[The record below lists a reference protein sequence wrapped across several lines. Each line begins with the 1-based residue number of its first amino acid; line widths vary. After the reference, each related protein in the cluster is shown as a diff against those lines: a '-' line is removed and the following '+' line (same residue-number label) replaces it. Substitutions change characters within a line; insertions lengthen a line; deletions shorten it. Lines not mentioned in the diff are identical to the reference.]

1 MEVTTQRLDHL
12 GIIAGIIKD
21 IGLVELID
29 NRIPKHAKQD
39 ISTGEAVAGMIING
53 LGFSDRPMTLTPQF
67 FQSKAMEA
75 LFRTGVTPDMFN
87 RFKLGR
93 ALDACHEYG
102 CDTLFSELSLQACR
116 INDIDCRF
124 NSEDT
129 TSFTLTGE
137 YNVDSDEHTIEI
149 NHGYSKDHRP
159 DLKQAMLELM
169 VSQDG
174 GVPIVS
180 RSWSGN
186 SSDSKI
192 FRERS
197 KALIN
202 NFKNSPT
209 PRYLVADSKLY
220 SKETIEEALQHIPF
234 ITRIPRSVKLEKET
248 IRKSLE
254 APLEKWEILD
264 ERNRCVS
271 SLVEYAGLKQR
282 WITVGSKDMEYRSI
296 KATDKV
302 KMQEKEALTKE
313 LDKYSKKRFSCRE
326 DGEKGLLFLQKM
338 AKLHSVK
345 IDQTIDHKVYEKKGR
360 PGLDSKFSVVYQVIG
375 TLVENQSAIQER
387 KKQGSCYIIGTT
399 VPEEELSD
407 QQVVEAYKGQNSS
420 VERGFRFLKDPL
432 FFTSS
437 LFIKKPERITGLLMV
452 MTLALLVYSIAQ
464 RNLRLHLQKTEKT
477 LPNQIKK
484 EVSTPTLRWIFQM
497 MEGIELVRVLI
508 NDAINITISGL
519 TTLRMR
525 ILSCFPP
532 SVRKIYGLAS

>member
-1 MEVTTQRLDHL
+1 MEVTTQSLDHL
-12 GIIAGIIKD
+12 GIIAGVIKD

-29 NRIPKHAKQD
+29 KRIPKHVKQE
-39 ISTGEAVAGMIING
+39 ITTGEAVAGMIING

-67 FQSKAMEA
+67 FQNKAMEA

-93 ALDACHEYG
+93 ALDTCHAYG
-102 CDTLFSELSLQACR
+102 CDTLFSELSLHACQV
-116 INDIDCRF
+116 NNIDCRF

-129 TSFTLTGE
+129 TSFTVTGD
-137 YNVDSDEHTIEI
+137 YDVDFDEHTIEI

-174 GVPIVS
+174 GIPIVS

-197 KALIN
+197 KALIDT
-202 NFKNSPT
+202 FKNSPT

-220 SKETIEEALQHIPF
+220 SKESIEEALQYIPF
-234 ITRIPRSVKLEKET
+234 ITRVPSSVKLERET
-248 IRKSLE
+248 IRQSLE

-271 SLVEYAGLKQR
+271 SEVEYAGLKQR
-282 WITVGSKDMEYRSI
+282 WITVGSKDMENRSI

-302 KMQEKEALTKE
+302 KTREKERLIKE
-313 LDKYSKKRFSCRE
+313 INKYSKKRFSCKE
-326 DGEKGLLFLQKM
+326 DAEQGIQVLKKE
-338 AKLHSVK
+338 AKLHSVA
-345 IDQTIDHKVYEKKGR
+345 IDQIIEHKVYEKKGR
-360 PGLDSKFSVVYQVIG
+360 PGADTKFSTVYQVNIS
-375 TLVENQSAIQER
+375 LVENQIALEER
-387 KKQGSCYIIGTT
+387 VKQGSCYVLGTT
-399 VPEEELSD
+399 VSKEELSD
-407 QQVVEAYKGQNSS
+407 QQVVEAYKNQNNT

-437 LFIKKPERITGLLMV
+437 LFVKKPERIMGLLMV
-452 MTLALLVYSIAQ
+452 MTLAQ
-464 RNLRLHLQKTEKT
+464 RNLRLHLQTKEET

-484 EVSTPTLRWIFQM
+484 EISTPTLRWIFQL
-497 MEGIELVRVLI
+497 MEGIDFVQVRI
-508 NDAINITISGL
+508 KNAIKVTISGL
-519 TTLRMR
+519 TTLRRR
-525 ILSCFPP
+525 IISCFSPTIQ
-532 SVRKIYGLAS
+532 KIYGIAI

>member
-12 GIIAGIIKD
+12 GIIAGVIKD

-29 NRIPKHAKQD
+29 ERIPRHAKQE

-67 FQSKAMEA
+67 FQTKSMET
-75 LFRTGVTPDMFN
+75 LFRTGVTSDMFN

-93 ALDACHEYG
+93 ALDACHDYG
-102 CDTLFSELSLQACR
+102 CDALFAELSLIACKR
-116 INDIDCRF
+116 NNIDCRF

-137 YNVDSDEHTIEI
+137 YDVDSDEHTIEI

-197 KALIN
+197 KALIDI
-202 NFKNSPT
+202 FKNSPT

-220 SKETIEEALQHIPF
+220 SKETIEEALQYIPF
-234 ITRIPRSVKLEKET
+234 ITRVPSSVKLERET

-254 APLEKWEILD
+254 TPLEKWEILN
-264 ERNRCVS
+264 ERNRCIGS
-271 SLVEYAGLKQR
+271 QVEYAGLKQR
-282 WITVGSKDMEYRSI
+282 WITVGSKDMENRSI

-302 KMQEKEALTKE
+302 KKREKENLIKE
-313 LDKYSKKRFSCRE
+313 LSRYSKKRFSCKQ
-326 DGEKGLLFLQKM
+326 DAEKGLQLLQKT
-338 AKLHSVK
+338 AKLHSVN
-345 IDQTIDHKVYEKKGR
+345 IDQIVDHKVYEKKGR
-360 PGLDSKFSVVYQVIG
+360 PGTNTNYSTVYQVNA
-375 TLVENQSAIQER
+375 TLVENQTAIEER
-387 KKQGSCYIIGTT
+387 VKQGSCYVIGTT
-399 VPEEELSD
+399 VPKEELSD

-437 LFIKKPERITGLLMV
+437 LFVKKPERIMGLLMV
-452 MTLALLVYSIAQ
+452 MTLALLIYSIAQ
-464 RNLRLHLQKTEKT
+464 RNLRQHLQKMAET

-484 EVSTPTLRWIFQM
+484 EVSTPTLRWIFQL
-497 MEGIELVRVLI
+497 MEGIELVRVQI
-508 NDAINITISGL
+508 NDAITVTISGL

-525 ILSCFPP
+525 ILSCFSP
-532 SVRKIYGLAS
+532 SVQKIYGITT

>member
-12 GIIAGIIKD
+12 GIVAGVIKD

-29 NRIPKHAKQD
+29 ARIPKHAKQE

-93 ALDACHEYG
+93 ALDACHDYG
-102 CDTLFSELSLQACR
+102 CDTLFSELSLQACKR
-116 INDIDCRF
+116 NNIDCRF

-197 KALIN
+197 KALIDT
-202 NFKNSPT
+202 FKNSPT

-220 SKETIEEALQHIPF
+220 SKETIEEALQYIPF
-234 ITRIPRSVKLEKET
+234 ITRVPSSVKLERET

-271 SLVEYAGLKQR
+271 SEAEYAGLKQR
-282 WITVGSKDMEYRSI
+282 WITVGSKDMENRSI
-296 KATDKV
+296 KATDKA
-302 KMQEKEALTKE
+302 KKCEKERLTKE
-313 LDKYSKKRFSCRE
+313 LCRYSKKRFSCKE
-326 DGEKGLLFLQKM
+326 DAEQGLQVLHKE
-338 AKLHSVK
+338 AKLHSVE
-345 IDQTIDHKVYEKKGR
+345 IDQIIDHKVYEKKGR
-360 PGLDSKFSVVYQVIG
+360 PGPNTKFNTVYQVNG
-375 TLVENQSAIQER
+375 TLVENQAAIEER
-387 KKQGSCYIIGTT
+387 VKQGSCYVIGTT
-399 VPEEELSD
+399 VPKEELSD

-437 LFIKKPERITGLLMV
+437 LFIKKPERIMGLLMV

-464 RNLRLHLQKTEKT
+464 RNLRLYLQKMEET

-484 EVSTPTLRWIFQM
+484 EISTPTLRWIFQL
-497 MEGIELVRVLI
+497 MEGIELVRVRI
-508 NDAINITISGL
+508 NDVIEVTITGL

-532 SVRKIYGLAS
+532 SVQKIYGVDT